1 MIAENDQ
8 SKETLFPPTLGLI
21 IVFATVVRLSAVF
34 LIHANGYY
42 LTDEHQYVHMAQRIL
57 DGQGF
62 VSENGELS
70 SIAPLYIFSLAGIFS
85 IFGSS
90 LAVPHVIG
98 SLFGIMIVIL
108 GYAISL
114 ELFRSERAALLTA
127 GVCAIYPS
135 LVIYSGLLV
144 TETLYIV
151 LFLSALLVAL
161 KMIETMTVGMGMFL
175 GSVAALATLTR
186 AVFFGFFPIL
196 LISIWWMRKGKRR
209 HGVKPLILALIVWCL
224 VLSPWTVRNYNVHHA
239 FVPVSTG
246 GGKVLL
252 AGNNPFAPK
261 SFRAVG
267 FDEWL
272 RQQAL
277 ERGVRNLNAL
287 PEIELFSV
295 YKSIAL
301 DFMLSHPFETLRL
314 AVQKMHIFWVY
325 PIAHSDSNIPV
336 QMLVTGADVLLY
348 LGAAIG
354 LAACWQ
360 DRKRLAPLFV
370 VIGFF
375 CAVQVVLHSEARF
388 RLPIAPFLCIL
399 CGYALM
405 VLTERRKRKEFM
417 MLRSRMIGLAVGI
430 GSIILIYGYTC
441 VLFLTGKIS

>member
-1 MIAENDQ
+1 MIAEDDQ
-8 SKETLFPPTLGLI
+8 LKETLFPRTLGLI

-34 LIHANGYY
+34 LIHSNGYY
-42 LTDEHQYVHMAQRIL
+42 LTDERQYVHMAQRIL

-62 VSENGELS
+62 MSENGERS
-70 SIAPLYIFSLAGIFS
+70 TIAPLYVFSLASVFS
-85 IFGSS
+85 IFGNS
-90 LAVPHVIG
+90 LVVPHVIG
-98 SLFGIMIVIL
+98 CLLGIIIVIL

-114 ELFRSERAALLTA
+114 ELFQTERVALLTA

-151 LFLSALLVAL
+151 LFQLALLVSL
-161 KMIETMTVGMGMFL
+161 KMIKTMTVGMGVFL
-175 GSVAALATLTR
+175 GIVAALATLTR

-196 LISIWWMRKGKRR
+196 LTVVWWMRKEQLR
-209 HGVKPLILALIVWCL
+209 HGAKPLILALLVWSC
-224 VLSPWTVRNYNVHHA
+224 VLLPWTIRNYNVHHA

-272 RQQAL
+272 KHQAL
-277 ERGVRNLNAL
+277 ERGVGDLNAL
-287 PEIELFSV
+287 PELELFSV

-301 DFMLSHPFETLRL
+301 DFMVSHPFETLRL
-314 AVQKMHIFWVY
+314 AAQKMHIFWVY

-336 QMLVTGADVLLY
+336 QMFVTGADVLLY

-360 DRKRLAPLFV
+360 DRKRLTPLFAA
-370 VIGFF
+370 IGFF
-375 CAVQVVLHSEARF
+375 CVVQVVLHSEARF
-388 RLPIAPFLCIL
+388 RLPIVPFLCIL
-399 CGYALM
+399 CGYAIF
-405 VLTERRKRKEFM
+405 VLTERGRRKEFM

-430 GSIILIYGYTC
+430 GSIILIYGYTG
-441 VLFLTGKIS
+441 VLFLTGIVS